1 MNYKYRILIFD
12 EDPHDR
18 GLLSLALRNAEPALE
33 LLEASS
39 ALEIAHHVSRGPLD
53 ALIVDET
60 DASFHEIARL
70 AAELRRQTPLAVLWL
85 FTASPD
91 LPSARECI
99 GLGVDGRTTKSSA
112 GFLGL
117 PRALLDRI
125 SGMRTLRERYQTEVE
140 AVFADSFGLPAC
152 LVGEGGVLR
161 LANPALEA
169 VLDLPRYAL
178 LDLPLER
185 LMAEADEKSAWRG
198 RFERANAKVS
208 GAVHL
213 QLEGGRVVSL
223 AMTGRAVEVNPGEP
237 PLWAVCFL
245 EAGPSRGAAGTGAPP
260 AAQDPEGLL
269 YAIAHDLQAP
279 LNSLASHTRTLQ
291 GGKTIKDAEAREAV
305 DEIGALADRMQRMLD
320 GILQVATAGGGAD
333 EREMTAMDDVL
344 EDALNNLHSEIEQAG
359 ATLERQPLPSLRINR
374 GQLTQVIQ
382 NLLANA
388 VKFRGDRI
396 PRVYVYAEE
405 TPEALR
411 LVVEDNGIGIE
422 ARDVERIFG
431 MFQRLHTEREYPGLG
446 VGLALCRRIIR
457 AHGGELSVDSRPG
470 RGSKFIMTFP
480 ASAWPTLRP
489 ANDGPHGGKA
499 E

>member
-39 ALEIAHHVSRGPLD
+39 ALEIAQHVSRGPLD

-70 AAELRRQTPLAVLWL
+70 AAELRRQTPLSVLWL
-85 FTASPD
+85 FTGSPG
-91 LPSARECI
+91 LPSAEECI

-152 LVGEGGVLR
+152 LVGEGGILR

-169 VLDLPRYAL
+169 LLGLPRYAL
-178 LDLPLER
+178 LDLPMER
-185 LMAEADEKSAWRG
+185 LISEADAKAAWRA
-198 RFERANAKVS
+198 RFDRANARVS

-213 QLEGGRVVSL
+213 QLESGRVVSL
-223 AMTGRAVEVNPGEP
+223 AMTGRAVEVAEGEA

-245 EAGPSRGAAGTGAPP
+245 EVGAPRETPGTGASQ
-260 AAQDPEGLL
+260 AGQDPDGLL
-269 YAIAHDLQAP
+269 YAISHDLQAP
-279 LNSLASHTRTLQ
+279 LNSLASHARTLQ
-291 GGKTIKDAEAREAV
+291 GGKSLKDADAREAV
-305 DEIGALADRMQRMLD
+305 EEIGALADRMQRMLD

-333 EREMTAMDDVL
+333 EREMTAVDEVL

-359 ATLERQPLPSLRINR
+359 ATLERQPLPNLRINR
-374 GQLTQVIQ
+374 GQWTQVLQ

-388 VKFRGDRI
+388 IKFRGDRI
-396 PRVYVYAEE
+396 PRVYVYAED

-422 ARDVERIFG
+422 ARDADRIFG

-457 AHGGELSVDSRPG
+457 AHGGELSVDSKPG

-489 ANDGPHGGKA
+489 ADDGSHGGKA

>member
-1 MNYKYRILIFD
+1 LNYKYRILIFD

-18 GLLSLALRNAEPALE
+18 GLLALALRNAEPALE

-39 ALEIAHHVSRGPLD
+39 ALEIAQHVSRGPLD

-70 AAELRRQTPLAVLWL
+70 AAELRRQTPLVVLWL
-85 FTASPD
+85 FTASAE
-91 LPSARECI
+91 LPSAQACM
-99 GLGVDGRTTKSSA
+99 GLGVDGRTAKSSA

-125 SGMRTLRERYQTEVE
+125 VGMRTLRERHQTEVE

-152 LVGEGGVLR
+152 LVGEGGILR
-161 LANPALEA
+161 LANPGLEA
-169 VLDLPRYAL
+169 LLGMPRYAL

-185 LMAEADEKSAWRG
+185 LMSSLEEKAAWRD
-198 RFERANAKVS
+198 RFERSRTTVS
-208 GAVHL
+208 GAVSL
-213 QLEGGRVVSL
+213 QTQEGRDISL
-223 AMTGRAVEVNPGEP
+223 AMTGRAVAVAQGEP

-245 EAGPSRGAAGTGAPP
+245 EVGVPRDATGAGTAPTSP
-260 AAQDPEGLL
+260 DPEGLL
-269 YAIAHDLQAP
+269 YAISHDLQAP
-279 LNSLASHTRTLQ
+279 LNSLASHARTLQ
-291 GGKTIKDAEAREAV
+291 GGKSIKDAEAREAV

-320 GILQVATAGGGAD
+320 GILQVATAGGGGD
-333 EREMTAMDDVL
+333 EREMTAMDEVL

-374 GQLTQVIQ
+374 GQLTQVLQ
-382 NLLANA
+382 NLIANA
-388 VKFRGDRI
+388 IKFRGDRI
-396 PRVYVYAEE
+396 PRVYVYAQD

-480 ASAWPTLRP
+480 ASVWPLLRP
-489 ANDGPHGGKA
+489 ANATSEGGKA